1 MPDVIFSNDFTQEAP
16 LMKPSFYTSYIQNSG
31 EYYFTIFGYVI
42 VAVLFGNLLLKAS
55 CTYPNSKDL
64 GEVVPHILALKTCA
78 LVVYPIFPQ
87 IANFCYGLM
96 GADIPW
102 FASSYGDYLAISS
115 DVSPAGFQLFYLNM
129 NFASLYLVAFVAF
142 LLLLFLGYL
151 SISKTPK
158 KS

>member
-1 MPDVIFSNDFTQEAP
+1 M
-16 LMKPSFYTSYIQNSG
+16 
-31 EYYFTIFGYVI
+31 
-42 VAVLFGNLLLKAS
+42 
-55 CTYPNSKDL
+55 
-64 GEVVPHILALKTCA
+64 PHILALKTCA
-78 LVVYPIFPQ
+78 LVVYPIYPQ

-102 FASSYGDYLAISS
+102 LASSYGDYIAISS

-129 NFASLYLVAFVAF
+129 NFASLYLVAFVVF

-158 KS
+158 RS